1 MPTGNANLV
10 SVIIPSYNRASML
23 VEALE
28 SISAQTYRPLEI
40 VVVDDGSTDDTSSVV
55 KRWYAQTAGKGEGL
69 SLLYLY
75 QSNSGPSAA
84 RNNGAGHA
92 HGEFL
97 TFHDSDDLMDPERI
111 ALQIA
116 EMQRMGSDLCENTV
130 SAILLSGVIHTAQ
143 MGDDRLLSLIRDSA
157 RGFGLCWIIRR
168 DLFDL
173 AGGWDPTM
181 WWFEDVDLVF
191 RLLLH
196 AKKVAYCPAAVCWT
210 RRGSPLSLWQRRD
223 SKGAWEGMLRAHQ
236 RWVGALL
243 DRRLPACCEA
253 EGKALLDNAVLSRA
267 LGYVDMSKEFCR
279 LAVKIAPACCWGRTS
294 FQRALFRIGSVRL
307 CGDLIRSKRA
317 VMHVLR
323 RIGRRTQ

>member
-111 ALQIA
+111 APQIA

-143 MGDDRLLSLIRDSA
+143 MGDDRLLSLIRDMPAVLACVGSS
-157 RGFGLCWIIRR
+157 GETCSISQ
-168 DLFDL
+168 
-173 AGGWDPTM
+173 AGGIRPCGGLRMSTL
-181 WWFEDVDLVF
+181 FSGCCCTRKRSLTV
-191 RLLLH
+191 RQPC
-196 AKKVAYCPAAVCWT
+196 AGRGAA
-210 RRGSPLSLWQRRD
+210 R
-223 SKGAWEGMLRAHQ
+223 H
-236 RWVGALL
+236 
-243 DRRLPACCEA
+243 
-253 EGKALLDNAVLSRA
+253 
-267 LGYVDMSKEFCR
+267 
-279 LAVKIAPACCWGRTS
+279 
-294 FQRALFRIGSVRL
+294 
-307 CGDLIRSKRA
+307 
-317 VMHVLR
+317 
-323 RIGRRTQ
+323 